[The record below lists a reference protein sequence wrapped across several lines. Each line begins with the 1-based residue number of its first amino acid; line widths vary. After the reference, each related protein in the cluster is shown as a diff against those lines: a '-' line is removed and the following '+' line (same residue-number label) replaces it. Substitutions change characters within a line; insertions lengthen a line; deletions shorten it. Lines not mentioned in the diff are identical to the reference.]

1 MPKSADLAA
10 AGMMFAGAAVL
21 LMLMAVNV
29 GFGVVSTETVTWDV
43 GLGLIALAWVV
54 GVSSALWDIFADDGS
69 PKHEAPPKRF
79 SRDDFNELKERAK
92 DTGAVYTLGAP
103 KVAYKATKRG
113 IATLI
118 VPEGARLV
126 FPHDTYKA
134 RTNVAYVER
143 IEELDRTSGG
153 LWGNIRYTGETRVS
167 DVNGAVG
174 GADEILYQVGDCVY
188 EKNLSENTW
197 KTCGRGINLF
207 ADKGRAEEFWLR
219 HCA

>member
-1 MPKSADLAA
+1 MPKSADLGAIGMVLAGTIILLAA
-10 AGMMFAGAAVL
+10 LVVDVAFGAVEAEIAVWNTGL
-21 LMLMAVNV
+21 TLMV
-29 GFGVVSTETVTWDV
+29 
-43 GLGLIALAWVV
+43 LGWALGIFSV
-54 GVSSALWDIFADDGS
+54 LYDIFHTES
-69 PKHEAPPKRF
+69 PPSHEAPPKRF

-126 FPHDTYKA
+126 FPYDSYKA

-153 LWGNIRYTGETRVS
+153 LWENIRYTDETLVS